1 MSPKASI
8 IRRKL
13 SDSVIEEIKRMLIS
27 GELKEGQ
34 KLPNQNELAHLLG
47 VSRTSLRE
55 ALNTL
60 RMIGVIEQ
68 KPGYGT
74 VIKSRGAAIFADHLS
89 FPLIS
94 DERATYELIEARGV
108 IEVGAV
114 ELAAIHA
121 TENQIKEMG
130 RLIKEMERNLKNKRI
145 SEYINNDLTFH
156 YLIAKA
162 SQNRFIVHLYA
173 TLRGAMEQFMQ
184 EGFRVL
190 FWMLDRSF
198 DFHVKIYE
206 AIKAR
211 DVGLAVSNMKSHIED
226 VKNVIKKYYEGQ
238 YEEANKTPQEGIE
251 KKEKEKEKP

>member
-1 MSPKASI
+1 MPPRISI
-8 IRRKL
+8 VRRKL
-13 SDSVIEEIKRMLIS
+13 SDSVIEEIKRMLMS

-34 KLPNQNELAHLLG
+34 KLPNQNELASLLG

-74 VIKSRGAAIFADHLS
+74 VIKSRGAAIFADHLN

-114 ELAAIHA
+114 ELAVFHA
-121 TENQIKEMG
+121 TEEQIREMG
-130 RLIKEMERNLKNKRI
+130 MLIEEMEKNLKNKRVA
-145 SEYINNDLTFH
+145 EYISNDVAFH

-190 FWMLDRSF
+190 YFMLDRSF
-198 DFHVKIYE
+198 EFHVKIYE

-211 DVGLAVSNMKSHIED
+211 DVELAVSNMRSHIED
-226 VKNVIKKYYEGQ
+226 VKSVIKGFYEGQ
-238 YEEANKTPQEGIE
+238 TGKTKLNPMRRGL
-251 KKEKEKEKP
+251 KKQD